1 MALRAYVPRVPQSY
15 SIPGLP
21 TSFKSRNFYPSGS
34 HAAAEDSDS
43 VDARDRLRWKSEL
56 VASFERLSGIEVAE
70 ALRASVEGRA
80 EEEEDATGTVAPPV
94 AAEELE
100 PGVFSGTDCPVG
112 NSSSKTGTTDETLPF
127 LDKERLH
134 FRRGD
139 CCDRSLK
146 WPARPSPAVEEPSA
160 GPDDGIGLR
169 FS

>member
-1 MALRAYVPRVPQSY
+1 M
-15 SIPGLP
+15 
-21 TSFKSRNFYPSGS
+21 
-34 HAAAEDSDS
+34 
-43 VDARDRLRWKSEL
+43 
-56 VASFERLSGIEVAE
+56 SGIEVAE
-70 ALRASVEGRA
+70 GLRASVEGRA
-80 EEEEDATGTVAPPV
+80 TEGDATGTVAPPV
-94 AAEELE
+94 AAELLLE
-100 PGVFSGTDCPVG
+100 DFSGTDCPVG
-112 NSSSKTGTTDETLPF
+112 NSSSKTGTTDETRPF